1 MTDTMSAQATVATNG
16 ASSSAAIL
24 SAPRDRAV
32 STPPASAPVGAVE
45 YLPRRGGKAHA
56 VVSFFGA
63 NPDEIL
69 TTADVMIKF
78 DVREKSVRALLE
90 ASVRVGLLSTTRERR
105 FATGA
110 AMLVYSAGPNL
121 PAWWRARA

>member
-1 MTDTMSAQATVATNG
+1 MIDHDKAQATVAHNG
-16 ASSSAAIL
+16 ASSSEAHI
-24 SAPRDRAV
+24 SPSRDRAV
-32 STPPASAPVGAVE
+32 STPPASRSAGAAE

-78 DVREKSVRALLE
+78 DVHEKSVRALLE